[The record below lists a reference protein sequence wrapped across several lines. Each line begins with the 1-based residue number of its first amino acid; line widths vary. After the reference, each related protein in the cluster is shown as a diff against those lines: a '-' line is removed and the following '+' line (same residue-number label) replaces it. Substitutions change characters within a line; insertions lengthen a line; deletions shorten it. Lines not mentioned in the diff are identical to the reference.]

1 MSKGKLLIGSPICQ
15 KPFILTAFLYSLK
28 WLELSDYEVYYHFI
42 DDNYDQQSQ
51 KLLKDF
57 QKEQEHVMI
66 EQRSEQPAEYSP
78 NHNWN
83 QEKIWKV
90 ANYKDHLIRRSRQEN
105 FDYLFLIDSDLLL
118 YPQTIKQLLAAGKE
132 IISEVF
138 WTRWSDDAIAQP
150 QVWLTDFYTQCEKK
164 MGEEITP
171 DEEWSRTLA
180 FYHKL
185 RQPGVYEIGGLG
197 ACTLIAK
204 SAIGKGISF
213 QPIKNLTF
221 WGEDRH
227 FCIRACALGID
238 LFVDTHYPAYHI
250 FRDSEW
256 AGALQFLNNH
266 VFFPDQEPQPAQ
278 KDI

>member
-15 KPFILTAFLYSLK
+15 KPFILTAFLYSLR

-51 KLLKDF
+51 KILKNF
-57 QKEQEHVMI
+57 QAEKEHVVI
-66 EQRSEQPAEYSP
+66 ERLSMQPTEFSP
-78 NHNWN
+78 SHNWN

-90 ANYKDHLIRRSRQEN
+90 ANYKDYLIQRARQEN
-105 FDYLFLIDSDLLL
+105 FDYLFLVDSDLLL
-118 YPQTIKQLLAAGKE
+118 YPRTIKQLVAADKE

-138 WTRWSDDAIAQP
+138 WTQWSETAIAQP
-150 QVWLTDFYTQCEKK
+150 QVWLLDFYTQYEKK
-164 MGEEITP
+164 MGEEITQ
-171 DEEWSRTLA
+171 EEELSRTME
-180 FYHKL
+180 FYNKL
-185 RQPGVYEIGGLG
+185 RQPGVYEVGGLG

-204 SAIGKGISF
+204 SAIAKGISF

-227 FCIRACALGID
+227 FCIRACALEIE

-256 AGALQFLNNH
+256 TGGLQFLNDH
-266 VFFPDQEPQPAQ
+266 VFFPDQEP
-278 KDI
+278 

>member
-28 WLELSDYEVYYHFI
+28 WLEPSDYELHYHFI
-42 DDNYDQQSQ
+42 DDNYDLQSQ
-51 KLLKDF
+51 KLLKNF
-57 QKEQEHVMI
+57 QAEQEHAVI
-66 EQRSEQPAEYSP
+66 EQLSKLPAEFSP
-78 NHNWN
+78 SHSWS

-90 ANYKDHLIRRSRQEN
+90 ANYKDRLIQRARREN
-105 FDYLFLIDSDLLL
+105 FDYLFLVDSDLLL
-118 YPQTIKQLLAAGKE
+118 YPQTLKQLLAAGKE
-132 IISEVF
+132 IVSEIF
-138 WTRWSDDAIAQP
+138 WTKWSDDAIAQP
-150 QVWLTDFYTQCEKK
+150 QVWLSDFYTQYEKK
-164 MGEEITP
+164 MGENLTRE
-171 DEEWSRTLA
+171 EEWSRTMT

-185 RQPGVYEIGGLG
+185 RQPGIYEIGGLG
-197 ACTLIAK
+197 ACTLISG
-204 SAIGKGISF
+204 SAIAKGISF
-213 QPIKNLTF
+213 RPIKNLTF

-266 VFFPDQEPQPAQ
+266 VFFSGQES
-278 KDI
+278 